1 MPNKQSAT
9 KVLKSM
15 GNARRRNSIKKQD
28 QTRSNNTKSHGN
40 PSGNGNKK
48 IGDQTNTNN
57 AATGFT
63 GSVNHSCHE
72 LGPFKKKLVLS

>member
-15 GNARRRNSIKKQD
+15 GNAKRRNSIKKQD

-48 IGDQTNTNN
+48 IGDN
-57 AATGFT
+57 AVTGFT
-63 GSVNHSCHE
+63 GSVNHSCSE
-72 LGPFKKKLVLS
+72 

>member
-1 MPNKQSAT
+1 MPNIQSAT

-40 PSGNGNKK
+40 PAGNGNKK
-48 IGDQTNTNN
+48 FGDHTNTNN

-63 GSVNHSCHE
+63 GSVNHSCDE
-72 LGPFKKKLVLS
+72 

>member
-40 PSGNGNKK
+40 PAGNGNKK
-48 IGDQTNTNN
+48 FGDHTNTNN

-63 GSVNHSCHE
+63 GSVNHSCDE
-72 LGPFKKKLVLS
+72 

>member
-15 GNARRRNSIKKQD
+15 GNVRRRNSIKKQD

-40 PSGNGNKK
+40 PSGNGNIKF
-48 IGDQTNTNN
+48 GDQTNTNN

-72 LGPFKKKLVLS
+72 